1 MGYNEKTHETF
12 ERYMISLTALICA
25 IGLAVLSILGPLG
38 VSLIEYKSSQS
49 AILQGQG
56 QDLINLVLV
65 APLCLIGGILHF
77 QRNVNAKY
85 FLIMVP
91 LYTLL
96 YTGFAYAIFPE
107 WSHPTYTGNSEQYF
121 WLFLIL
127 MIGSLVL
134 LISSLSMFSEDDAPE
149 FNRQSLRI
157 YIVLVAIFLTLF
169 LTMWLSEILEVIT
182 TGDTSAGTYQ
192 EAPTIFWVI
201 RYLDVGITIPLGYI
215 GLYLLWTRPK
225 NAYPLML
232 LFFGFFVTLAT
243 AVVGMAIVL
252 LIKQP
257 QDLQPALLVIFPAL
271 MILAWVGF
279 LYLIKEKLPWFK
291 K

>member
-1 MGYNEKTHETF
+1 
-12 ERYMISLTALICA
+12 
-25 IGLAVLSILGPLG
+25 
-38 VSLIEYKSSQS
+38 
-49 AILQGQG
+49 
-56 QDLINLVLV
+56 
-65 APLCLIGGILHF
+65 
-77 QRNVNAKY
+77 
-85 FLIMVP
+85 MVP

-96 YTGFAYAIFPE
+96 YTGFAYAVFPE
-107 WSHPTYTGNSEQYF
+107 WSHPTYTGNSEQFF

-149 FNRQSLRI
+149 FNPQSLRI
-157 YIVLVAIFLTLF
+157 YIGLVAIFLTLF
-169 LTMWLSEILEVIT
+169 LIMWLGEILEVIT
-182 TGDTSAGTYQ
+182 TGDTSTGTYQ

-225 NAYPLML
+225 KAYPLML

-257 QDLQPALLVIFPAL
+257 QDLQPAGLVIFPTL
-271 MILAWVGF
+271 MILSWAGF
-279 LYLIKEKLPWFK
+279 FYLIKNKLPWFNK
-291 K
+291 